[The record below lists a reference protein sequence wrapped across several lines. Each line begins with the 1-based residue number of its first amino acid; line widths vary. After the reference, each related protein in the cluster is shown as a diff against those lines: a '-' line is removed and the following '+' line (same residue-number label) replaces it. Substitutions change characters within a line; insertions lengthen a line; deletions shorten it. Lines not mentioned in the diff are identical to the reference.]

1 MTSKVV
7 FRDFNTNQ
15 AQVITSHV
23 KLTEIED
30 DSGFFQYGHAEAQT
44 LFGHSLGDAEASSF
58 ADFDESAY
66 EFVGVQVYVDLDQGT
81 ITRVTYGIFDYL
93 SDIGGLIF
101 ILFLIGSFLLSKV
114 TAFFLNAS
122 ILHSLFDEKLML
134 HQAKDNIDD
143 LSKIKVDFSSY

>member
-1 MTSKVV
+1 M
-7 FRDFNTNQ
+7 DYDQ
-15 AQVITSHV
+15 A
-23 KLTEIED
+23 
-30 DSGFFQYGHAEAQT
+30 
-44 LFGHSLGDAEASSF
+44 
-58 ADFDESAY
+58 
-66 EFVGVQVYVDLDQGT
+66 T

-101 ILFLIGSFLLSKV
+101 ILFLMGSFLLSKV
-114 TAFFLNAS
+114 TTFFLNAS